1 MGVQKTT
8 KKRTVFTIAFW
19 LVCIA
24 GLGGRL
30 IQLQAILPVAEQK
43 TNSLDERSILP
54 RRGAI
59 LSRTGMPFALTIDRF
74 DVTAN
79 PVAVQDRAQ
88 AAAKLAELLRL
99 PKGEILKKLSKTQI
113 WNPQTRTWGKN
124 HYVMLKEAV
133 PESVAARI
141 RELATPKDKKLL
153 PELYGIELRER
164 HRRYYPLRRFA
175 APLIGYLNDAGQGVA
190 GLEAGYNEELGGVPG
205 KEIAKRDAKQR
216 PIPGQWHEVVSP
228 VNGHDLVLTIDDGIQ
243 LITERAVEVAQRKY
257 RPNWMC
263 AIVMRPRT
271 GEVLA
276 MTSKPDFDPNR
287 VTLQD
292 ADAGRTINYVTRF
305 AYEPGSTFKLITAA
319 AAVER
324 IPTWDV
330 ARYHCEGTRQV
341 GKHSI
346 HCWIY
351 WLKRRGHGIG
361 GLSDAIKDSCNLIIS
376 RFAQEM
382 GGDSFLEYI
391 RNFGFGKPTGVF
403 GERKD
408 GGVRCREARGLLPPK
423 IERKDPAQLA
433 NISFGQAVM
442 VTPIQLLTAVCAIA
456 NEGVL
461 MKPYLVR
468 EIRTSEGDV
477 ILRNH
482 PQAVR
487 RVIQRSTARAVT
499 SFMVRCVQEGTGQPG
514 AVPGYEVAGK
524 TGTAQKVTKGS
535 KTYAGSAYV
544 SSFVGFLPAR
554 QPQLA
559 ILVVADEPKGS
570 YYGSQVCAPVFR
582 EIAEKSMIRLK
593 MTNHQ

>member
-8 KKRTVFTIAFW
+8 KKRTVFVLAFW

-24 GLGGRL
+24 GLVGRL
-30 IQLQAILPVAEQK
+30 VQLQAIAPAREKQS
-43 TNSLDERSILP
+43 NALDERDILP

-59 LSRTGMPFALTIDRF
+59 LSRAGVPLALTIDRF

-79 PVAVQDRAQ
+79 PPAVPNRAQ
-88 AAAKLAELLRL
+88 AAVQLAALLGL
-99 PKGEILKKLSKTQI
+99 PKDEILKKLSKTQR
-113 WNPQTRTWGKN
+113 WNPRTRAWEKN

-133 PESVAARI
+133 PEAVAANI
-141 RELATPKDKKLL
+141 RGLLTPKDRKTL
-153 PELYGIELRER
+153 PPLYGIELRER
-164 HRRYYPLRRFA
+164 HLRYYPLRQFA
-175 APLIGYLNDAGQGVA
+175 AQLLGYLNDAGAGVA
-190 GLEAGYNEELGGVPG
+190 GLESGYDEELGGVAG
-205 KEIAKRDAKQR
+205 KEIAKRDAKKR
-216 PIPGQWHEVVSP
+216 AIPGEWHEVIPP
-228 VNGHDLVLTIDDGIQ
+228 VDGHDIVLTIDDGIQ
-243 LITERAVEVAQRKY
+243 LIAERAVEVAQRKY

-263 AIVMRPRT
+263 ALVMRPRT

-276 MTSKPDFDPNR
+276 MTTKPDFDPNR
-287 VTLQD
+287 VTVQD
-292 ADAGRTINYVTRF
+292 VSAGRTINYATRF

-324 IPTWDV
+324 VPTWDV
-330 ARYHCEGTRQV
+330 ARYNCEGVRQV

-346 HCWIY
+346 RCWIY

-361 GLSDAIKDSCNLIIS
+361 GLSDAIKDSCNLVIC

-382 GGDSFLEYI
+382 GGDSFLDYI

-408 GGVRCREARGLLPPK
+408 GRGRCREARGIVPAR
-423 IERKDPAQLA
+423 IERKDPAHLA

-442 VTPIQLLTAVCAIA
+442 VTPMQLLTAVCAIA

-477 ILRNH
+477 ILRH
-482 PQAVR
+482 RPQVVR
-487 RVIQRSTARAVT
+487 RVIARSTARAVT
-499 SFMVRCVQEGTGQPG
+499 SFMVRCVKEGTGKPG

-524 TGTAQKVTKGS
+524 TGTAQKVTKGA
-535 KTYAGSAYV
+535 KTYSGSAYV

-554 QPQLA
+554 RPELA

-593 MTNHQ
+593 MIADH

>member
-8 KKRTVFTIAFW
+8 KKRTVFTLAFW

-24 GLGGRL
+24 GLVGRL
-30 IQLQAILPVAEQK
+30 VQLQAVSPVTEK
-43 TNSLDERSILP
+43 NTDFPDERDILP
-54 RRGAI
+54 RRGA
-59 LSRTGMPFALTIDRF
+59 LLTRTGVPVALTIDRF

-79 PVAVQDRAQ
+79 PAAVQDRVK
-88 AAAKLAELLRL
+88 AAAKLAALLRL
-99 PKGEILKKLSKTQI
+99 PPDGILKKLSKTQR

-133 PESVAARI
+133 PESVAAKI
-141 RELATPKDKKLL
+141 RELATPKDKKTL

-164 HRRYYPLRRFA
+164 HWRYYPLRQFA
-175 APLIGYLNDAGQGVA
+175 AQLVGYLNDAGQGVA
-190 GLEAGYNEELGGVPG
+190 GLESGYNEELGGVPG
-205 KEIAKRDAKQR
+205 KEIARRDAKKR
-216 PIPGQWHEVVSP
+216 AIPGEWHKVVSP
-228 VNGHDLVLTIDDGIQ
+228 VDGHDIVLTIDDSLQ

-257 RPNWMC
+257 RPRWMC

-287 VTLQD
+287 VTQQD
-292 ADAGRTINYVTRF
+292 VNAGRTINYATRF

-319 AAVER
+319 AVVER
-324 IPTWDV
+324 VPTWDV

-351 WLKRRGHGIG
+351 WLKRRGHGVG
-361 GLSDAIKDSCNLIIS
+361 GLSDAIKDSCNLIIC

-382 GGDSFLEYI
+382 GGDSFLDYI

-408 GGVRCREARGLLPPK
+408 GRVRCREARGIVPAR
-423 IERKDPAQLA
+423 IERKDPAHLV
-433 NISFGQAVM
+433 NMSFGQAVM

-461 MKPYLVR
+461 MKPYIVR

-477 ILRNH
+477 ILRNQ

-487 RVIQRSTARAVT
+487 RVIQRSTARTIT
-499 SFMVRCVQEGTGQPG
+499 SFMVRCVQEGTGKPG
-514 AVPGYEVAGK
+514 AVAGYEVAGK
-524 TGTAQKVTKGS
+524 TGTAQKVAKGS
-535 KTYAGSAYV
+535 KTYSGSVYV

-554 QPQLA
+554 KPELA

-570 YYGSQVCAPVFR
+570 HYGSQVCAPVFQ
-582 EIAEKSMIRLK
+582 EIAEKSMIRLR
-593 MTNHQ
+593 MTTDH